1 MADHGR
7 YVILGSIDGLLAIL
21 GVVIGASAATVS
33 NSFVINAAIG
43 GAVAL
48 ALTNGVGSYLA
59 EGAVEYQKLA
69 MLSKPMLRSLENTH
83 LEREIKR
90 KIWID
95 SLIHGG
101 SSFAGSL
108 VPIAPFLVLKTHTLE
123 ASITLSIL
131 TLVVL
136 GTYSGRLARQNI
148 LSHIIRMVG
157 LGIAIVVIVT
167 ALGLGH

>member
-1 MADHGR
+1 
-7 YVILGSIDGLLAIL
+7 
-21 GVVIGASAATVS
+21 
-33 NSFVINAAIG
+33 
-43 GAVAL
+43 
-48 ALTNGVGSYLA
+48 YLA

-95 SLIHGG
+95 SLVHGG

-108 VPIAPFLVLKTHTLE
+108 VPIAPFLVLETHTLE

-131 TLVVL
+131 TLVLL